1 MRLQQTEGKTAEHA
15 DGIAALMQVKV
26 SLLYKVQIF
35 DFQYNTQ
42 SIGMKISYV
51 QFDAGIAG
59 NGNTFEEVNI

>member
-1 MRLQQTEGKTAEHA
+1 MCEITIDRRKNCRACRWNSC
-15 DGIAALMQVKV
+15 IAAGQ
-26 SLLYKVQIF
+26 SCFIVQIF

-51 QFDAGIAG
+51 QFDARIAG